1 MAERISIPQGI
12 EHWIRV
18 KKDSLPATES
28 NAEWIAVLYNRS
40 SNRRF
45 MATKTTEGVYFKFTW
60 ESGVHYDEEQKCYII
75 NPSATHSTAH
85 MPEGVYE
92 LELITSDYK
101 MIAVNKV
108 KGQYEVVK
116 SSVMAKNPS

>member
-18 KKDSLPATES
+18 KKDSLPATGS
-28 NAEWIAVLYNRS
+28 DAEWKAVLYNRS

-60 ESGVHYDEEQKCYII
+60 ASGMVHDEKSDGYII
-75 NPSATHSTAH
+75 DPTAIHSTAH

>member
-12 EHWIRV
+12 EHWIRI
-18 KKDSLPATES
+18 KKDTLPATES
-28 NAEWIAVLYNRS
+28 NAEWIAILYNRS

-45 MATKTTEGVYFKFTW
+45 VATKTTEGVYFKFTW
-60 ESGVHYDEEQKCYII
+60 ASGMIHEEKSDGYII
-75 NPSATHSTAH
+75 DPTAIHSTAH
-85 MPEGVYE
+85 MQEGVYE